1 MGEEAV
7 PKGSL
12 VVIAVAIGVAMLG
25 HRRLWAQQEDEPEPC
40 AGAVRQADVNV
51 CWAREAERADDEMKQ
66 VYLALLQKLPPR
78 LAENLKKAQKLWLE
92 FRDAHVATL
101 YGGRNPLATYGSEYA
116 MCLSIA
122 RWELARDRTREL
134 RRLLHPEEDRVCPL

>member
-1 MGEEAV
+1 V
-7 PKGSL
+7 PKKSL
-12 VVIAVAIGVAMLG
+12 VVASIAVCAVVLG
-25 HRRLWAQQEDEPEPC
+25 QRPLCAQQQEEPDPC
-40 AGAVRQADVNV
+40 AGATVQSDANT

-66 VYLALLQKLPPR
+66 AYLALLQKLPSR

-101 YGGRNPLATYGSEYA
+101 YGAPHPLTTYGPEYA
-116 MCLSIA
+116 MCLSIV

-134 RRLLHPEEDRVCPL
+134 RRLLRPEEGGVCPL